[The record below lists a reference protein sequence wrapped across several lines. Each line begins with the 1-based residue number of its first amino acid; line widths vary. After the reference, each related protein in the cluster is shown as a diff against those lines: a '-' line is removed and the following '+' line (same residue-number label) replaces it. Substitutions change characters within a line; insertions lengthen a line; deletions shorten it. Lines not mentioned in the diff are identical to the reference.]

1 MSRRR
6 TGPTVHSVSGAIAVR
21 KPAFAHC
28 HPTLGDLYEY
38 ATYDAMG
45 LDCAG

>member
-6 TGPTVHSVSGAIAVR
+6 TGPTVHSVSGGAAVCKR
-21 KPAFAHC
+21 AFAHW